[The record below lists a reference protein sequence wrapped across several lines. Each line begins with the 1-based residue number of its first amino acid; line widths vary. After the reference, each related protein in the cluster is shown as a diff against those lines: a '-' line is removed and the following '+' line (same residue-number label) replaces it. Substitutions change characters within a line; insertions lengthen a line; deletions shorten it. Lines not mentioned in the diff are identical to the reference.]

1 MTAIEGFRASCSAG
15 RRRRLIWLFP
25 RRSRQFCCW
34 PAAWHCS
41 ATPNDPWPTR
51 FDAYARHGITP
62 RAARQTLPACAA
74 APARDAARPARDGG
88 PRQVAAALRTRDLKD
103 DAAPASDYWALRD
116 ISVEVAAGEI
126 FGLAGHN
133 GSGKSTLL
141 KIVARITE
149 PSAGRALVRG
159 RVAHPGNRHRLSHG
173 AERPREHL
181 SQRSDPRHAAGEI
194 RANFDAIVAM
204 SGIEPFLEMPVKRYS
219 SGMYL
224 RLAFSVAAHLESEIL
239 LLDEVLAVG
248 DEAFQQTCRN
258 KILEL
263 AQAGRAIVVVSH
275 DTNLLRRLCGRVML
289 LESGRI
295 QAIGKARCSRRAGRG
310 LTTGPRLAGSAFRC
324 HHCQHAR
331 SRCGLPFRR
340 EAPAPYSALTHLT
353 QPVTVRPLG
362 WPAQTYRAATTAL
375 RPRNNIYA
383 RAIFERQHGQGVAHG
398 AAARPGPERAWHVV
412 ETI

>member
-1 MTAIEGFRASCSAG
+1 MPTPDTVL
-15 RRRRLIWLFP
+15 RLEQLAKRYP
-25 RRSRQFCCW
+25 
-34 PAAWHCS
+34 H
-41 ATPNDPWPTR
+41 
-51 FDAYARHGITP
+51 
-62 RAARQTLPACAA
+62 
-74 APARDAARPARDGG
+74 AP
-88 PRQVAAALRTRDLKD
+88 AALRHVTLRDRLAHGAARAVRQALRKRDLKD

-159 RVAHPGNRHRLSHG
+159 RVGGLLEIGTGFHMELSGRENIFLSG
-173 AERPREHL
+173 AILGMRR
-181 SQRSDPRHAAGEI
+181 AEI

-224 RLAFSVAAHLESEIL
+224 RLAFAVAAHLESEIL

-295 QAIGKARCSRRAGRG
+295 QAIGKARDV
-310 LTTGPRLAGSAFRC
+310 LV
-324 HHCQHAR
+324 
-331 SRCGLPFRR
+331 
-340 EAPAPYSALTHLT
+340 APA
-353 QPVTVRPLG
+353 
-362 WPAQTYRAATTAL
+362 AA
-375 RPRNNIYA
+375 
-383 RAIFERQHGQGVAHG
+383 
-398 AAARPGPERAWHVV
+398 
-412 ETI
+412 